1 MINLVLYIIFNPMH
15 KRQPRRSILP
25 MTNISTADSWNKDR
39 FYQTGFAFFY
49 ASAVSY
55 SKITLQ
61 ETCRNIQ

>member
-1 MINLVLYIIFNPMH
+1 MH